1 VLPRALDGSAEPLDY
16 KTDFDQWIV
25 DLIDDLE
32 NRILHAD
39 NVSEVTQATVL
50 YDLQPEV
57 VCEEPEPNP
66 DDLIAE
72 EEALADYNDCLTSMM
87 ETPIG
92 LEVTRIDCDA
102 GDNVSIVVLVGEER
116 YRPVTLQLYTSEM
129 SAQVDFANLVP
140 ALQAYGD
147 LAEDTTISP
156 ETSGQLSARV
166 SATDTAN
173 TSFTLSIDT
182 PIHWASTSADIPTNI
197 DLSTTGEVLTLTSS
211 LAEQSITGNIA
222 LGALDYGMPLD
233 SFIDSFFQ
241 REVPEPGTEQVL
253 MSISGF
259 TSNLEYTGADD
270 TLQLTNL
277 GLGSGPTTATY
288 QGSTLLQIDV
298 NAAASRRLDVAAT
311 SSTTDPLRLAIDP
324 GFDLDIEYALEPLAN
339 LVTDLQS
346 FARDDTV
353 SIALTGN
360 APLVVLSENVD
371 GYVSLLDDVS
381 GTLLSVQ
388 SGTLSLSSR
397 TLPDENINVETGQC
411 LERLDSAVGSH
422 EFLAELAAQTCP

>member
-1 VLPRALDGSAEPLDY
+1 
-16 KTDFDQWIV
+16 
-25 DLIDDLE
+25 
-32 NRILHAD
+32 
-39 NVSEVTQATVL
+39 
-50 YDLQPEV
+50 
-57 VCEEPEPNP
+57 
-66 DDLIAE
+66 
-72 EEALADYNDCLTSMM
+72 
-87 ETPIG
+87 
-92 LEVTRIDCDA
+92 
-102 GDNVSIVVLVGEER
+102 
-116 YRPVTLQLYTSEM
+116 
-129 SAQVDFANLVP
+129 
-140 ALQAYGD
+140 
-147 LAEDTTISP
+147 
-156 ETSGQLSARV
+156 
-166 SATDTAN
+166 
-173 TSFTLSIDT
+173 
-182 PIHWASTSADIPTNI
+182 
-197 DLSTTGEVLTLTSS
+197 VLTLTSS